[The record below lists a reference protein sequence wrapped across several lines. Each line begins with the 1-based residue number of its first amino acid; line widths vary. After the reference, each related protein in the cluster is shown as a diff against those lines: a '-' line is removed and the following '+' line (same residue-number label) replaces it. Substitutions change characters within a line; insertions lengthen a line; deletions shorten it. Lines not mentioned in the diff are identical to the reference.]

1 MTGQQDN
8 PGSGKKL
15 QDLEVTDIMDIE
27 AICKA
32 IGVKHIRKVNPNEL
46 KNVKETI
53 NWAMELE
60 ETSVIITDWP
70 CKLKKTYNEED
81 FERYDKMWRTKD
93 KVIEDTCTGCKAC
106 LRSGCSSLI
115 FDPETK
121 KTRINPNTCVG
132 CDVCLQICPFDAIV
146 KDENYG

>member
-1 MTGQQDN
+1 MSDYKALI
-8 PGSGKKL
+8 SKL
-15 QDLEVTDIMDIE
+15 WKRALFIE
-27 AICKA
+27 SRISSISK
-32 IGVKHIRKVNPNEL
+32 
-46 KNVKETI
+46 
-53 NWAMELE
+53 

-70 CKLKKTYNEED
+70 CKLKKSYNEED
-81 FERYDKMWRTKD
+81 FGKYEKMWKTKD
-93 KVIEDTCTGCKAC
+93 IVLEDKCTGCKAC

-121 KTRINPNTCVG
+121 KTRINSNTCVG